1 MSITQRLI
9 STTELSEEFPSGI
22 TVRGKGNTASKG
34 KLVGKNKTFLK
45 GVYVGASW
53 HLRQY
58 YMFIAY
64 S

>member
-1 MSITQRLI
+1 M
-9 STTELSEEFPSGI
+9 
-22 TVRGKGNTASKG
+22 RGKGNTASKG
-34 KLVGKNKTFLK
+34 KLVGKNKTFIK
-45 GVYVGASW
+45 GVGASW